1 MDPRGT
7 QSFTKFC
14 PACKLGNDANAL
26 TCRHCGSSLNLISA
40 RDNAPNR
47 AHETGNVLTEKDA
60 RFLGTSSPPS
70 SGLAV
75 YASGNTRP
83 IAIMT
88 DDEFILGREAEGV
101 TETLVDLTDLDGLAM
116 GVSRRHAMIRAV
128 ENGYVIIDLN
138 SSNGTWLN
146 GQILI
151 PTQPYELP
159 SGASVQ
165 LAHLKL
171 VLIYQSPSAGRN

>member
-7 QSFTKFC
+7 QAFTKFC

-26 TCRHCGSSLNLISA
+26 TCKYCGSSLNLISA
-40 RDNAPNR
+40 KENAPRR
-47 AHETGNVLTEKDA
+47 ASQTGSTVTEKDS
-60 RFLGTSSPPS
+60 RFIETLSSPS
-70 SGLAV
+70 RGVAV
-75 YASGNTRP
+75 YSSGNTRP

-88 DDEFILGREAEGV
+88 DDEFILGRETEGV
-101 TETLVDLTDLDGLAM
+101 SETMVDLTDLDGLAM

-128 ENGYVIIDLN
+128 ENGYVIVDLN

-151 PTQPYELP
+151 PTQQYDLP
-159 SGASVQ
+159 SGAAVQ

-171 VLIYQSPSAGRN
+171 VLIFQSPSNKGK